1 MQDLKH
7 VGRNISSRRKCIIAY
22 RVVPKASEYCLAVN
36 TDSLDAEQHDSLMQ
50 LVESNA
56 GQTAYE
62 LAEAMQR
69 TRLPDGRNMLQ
80 AFHTQ
85 GKLLKTLTKD
95 IEMVPNQQTTIN
107 LAELNRMIA
116 EHRGVSVEDLAL
128 GITSREAKA
137 DYLAENP
144 GVVEEEVREQ
154 ADPALAYGEDLL
166 TDEKLAAQ
174 YRSQADAMYKEAKQL
189 RDQADEL
196 DPPKKKV
203 AAPKTTSKTTK
214 AASAKA
220 TPAKAKKT
228 EPSDR

>member
-1 MQDLKH
+1 
-7 VGRNISSRRKCIIAY
+7 
-22 RVVPKASEYCLAVN
+22 
-36 TDSLDAEQHDSLMQ
+36 
-50 LVESNA
+50 
-56 GQTAYE
+56 
-62 LAEAMQR
+62 
-69 TRLPDGRNMLQ
+69 MLQ

-144 GVVEEEVREQ
+144 GVVEEEVRKQ

-174 YRSQADAMYKEAKQL
+174 YRSQADVMYKEAKQL

-214 AASAKA
+214 AAPAKA